1 MVVFTIAL
9 LLTSAATLSI
19 GVGLKFVVDQGLS
32 AGSQETLDK
41 GLALLV
47 GIVVFIAAGTFV
59 RFYYISWIGER
70 VVADIRTAVFS
81 HILELSPGFYETTKT
96 G

>member
-1 MVVFTIAL
+1 MSDQNRQERPKSKNYAYLRRTFDFMRPYSRQMVIFTIAL

-41 GLALLV
+41 ASPFSLALSFL
-47 GIVVFIAAGTFV
+47 
-59 RFYYISWIGER
+59 
-70 VVADIRTAVFS
+70 
-81 HILELSPGFYETTKT
+81 
-96 G
+96 